1 MSKRDIRLYLHDMLN
16 AISKVERFTA
26 GLDYERFESNEM
38 VIDAVVRN
46 LEVIGEAARNI
57 PPGFASAVYRDRM
70 ASYNWLSQHCHPC
83 LFCGRRP
90 NCMDYRH
97 KRSAPVE
104 TSPSEHAGAIGGR
117 LVILW
122 GSLG

>member
-57 PPGFASAVYRDRM
+57 PPDLRARYTEIEWHRIIGFRNVAIHAYFVVEVEM
-70 ASYNWLSQHCHPC
+70 HGLSPQKVC
-83 LFCGRRP
+83 
-90 NCMDYRH
+90 
-97 KRSAPVE
+97 
-104 TSPSEHAGAIGGR
+104 TS
-117 LVILW
+117 
-122 GSLG
+122 

>member
-1 MSKRDIRLYLHDMLN
+1 MLN

-57 PPGFASAVYRDRM
+57 PPDLRARYTEIEWPRIIGFRNIAI
-70 ASYNWLSQHCHPC
+70 
-83 LFCGRRP
+83 
-90 NCMDYRH
+90 
-97 KRSAPVE
+97 
-104 TSPSEHAGAIGGR
+104 HAYFVVDLQI
-117 LVILW
+117 V
-122 GSLG
+122 

>member
-1 MSKRDIRLYLHDMLN
+1 MSKRDVRLYLHDMLS

-57 PPGFASAVYRDRM
+57 PPDLRARYTEIEWHRIIGFRNIAIHAYFVVDLQIVWTIATKGLHQLRR
-70 ASYNWLSQHCHPC
+70 ALLSM
-83 LFCGRRP
+83 L
-90 NCMDYRH
+90 
-97 KRSAPVE
+97 E
-104 TSPSEHAGAIGGR
+104 E
-117 LVILW
+117 
-122 GSLG
+122 LGEDS